1 MIGTWFGAIQDNL
14 LPPICLLCGADG
26 MDGRDLC
33 AGCAASL
40 PRNALACPGCAT
52 PTTTGQIELCPTC
65 RARPLPFDCAFVPF
79 HYRPPIDFLVCGLK
93 FDGRLS
99 HARLL
104 GELLADALAERGG
117 SLPDRIVPVPLH
129 PRRLRERGFNQALEL
144 ARATARRFRIPLAA
158 NGLRRARYTTP
169 QIQLDARR
177 RRTNLL
183 GAFVAGHPLHGARIA
198 LVDDV
203 ITTAGTVAECARALR
218 AAGATDIEV
227 WAIAR
232 AADF

>member
-1 MIGTWFGAIQDNL
+1 MDGRD
-14 LPPICLLCGADG
+14 LCADG

-65 RARPLPFDCAFVPF
+65 RAFDCAFVPF

-183 GAFVAGHPLHGARIA
+183 DGAGPICSAHSSRGIRCMELGSRS
-198 LVDDV
+198 
-203 ITTAGTVAECARALR
+203 
-218 AAGATDIEV
+218 
-227 WAIAR
+227 WMM
-232 AADF
+232 